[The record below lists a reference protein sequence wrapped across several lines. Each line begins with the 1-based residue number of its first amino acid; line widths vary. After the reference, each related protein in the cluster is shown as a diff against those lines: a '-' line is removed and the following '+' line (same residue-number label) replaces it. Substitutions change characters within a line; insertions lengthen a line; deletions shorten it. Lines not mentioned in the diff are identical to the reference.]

1 MPFLLGILL
10 LHVLIPQNIVVII
23 LALNIYLFFKE
34 VSKGIWNY
42 YKTVVIITVTMIA
55 K

>member
-10 LHVLIPQNIVVII
+10 LHVLIPQNIVII

-34 VSKGIWNY
+34 VS
-42 YKTVVIITVTMIA
+42 
-55 K
+55 